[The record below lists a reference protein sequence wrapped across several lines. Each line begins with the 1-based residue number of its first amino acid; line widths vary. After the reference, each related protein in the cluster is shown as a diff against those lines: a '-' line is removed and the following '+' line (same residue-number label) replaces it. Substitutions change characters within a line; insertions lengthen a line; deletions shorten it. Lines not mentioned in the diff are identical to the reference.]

1 MPVKINTIDFMYRH
15 LDEPA
20 LFGKGETADN
30 YETGRQCP
38 SNFRT
43 ITFDHTQEPDLL
55 LQVVQP
61 L

>member
-1 MPVKINTIDFMYRH
+1 MPVRINAIDFMYRH

-38 SNFRT
+38 SNFRI
-43 ITFDHTQEPDLL
+43 ITSDRNQERGLL
-55 LQVVQP
+55 LQVVRP